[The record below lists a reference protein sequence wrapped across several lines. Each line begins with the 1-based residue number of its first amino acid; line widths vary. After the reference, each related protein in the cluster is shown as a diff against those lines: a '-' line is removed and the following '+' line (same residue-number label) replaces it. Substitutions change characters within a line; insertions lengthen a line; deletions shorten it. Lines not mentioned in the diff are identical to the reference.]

1 MKKWLA
7 LVVAALLALSTMV
20 AFADVTPSKDTSDN
34 TKIVDESIETS
45 TGVAIADDFIA
56 AIPEETPEKVNEVVK
71 ELFDTTTKGEDAIK
85 YFPEDIQKA
94 IEEKL
99 PEGVTL
105 SDLELNEIIALVIEN
120 YDEAY
125 GDIDIVFA
133 FNTLYKPE
141 QTIFALLGNYT
152 ADKADEVE
160 AEDGVEWT
168 LLDAVGQED
177 GTVKVTFT
185 QEALMAAEA
194 ADASMLAILN
204 TK

>member
-34 TKIVDESIETS
+34 AKIVEESIETS

-152 ADKADEVE
+152 ADKAVE
-160 AEDGVEWT
+160 AEDGVEWM

-185 QEALMAAEA
+185 QDALKAAEA